1 MTVLGTP
8 AEEGGGGKVFLIERG
23 GFEGID
29 IVMMAHPAPYEII
42 MPNHLACRQM
52 AIEFKGKA
60 AHAAAFPW
68 EGVNALDAAVLSYT
82 NISVLRQQM
91 KPTWRV
97 HAIISNGGVKP
108 NIIPE
113 KSALEC
119 FVRAPN
125 KIELQQLK
133 EKVVTCFEAAA
144 KATGCTVEVKDIGKM
159 YENVLCNPVLS
170 KLYESNY
177 LKLGMTEYRYSGDLT
192 SSTDFGNAS
201 QIIPGIHPRYLVG
214 DGVATHSPPF
224 AEVAN
229 TPEAHNKTI
238 LVGKCLA
245 MTCVDVLIGGE
256 HLMKEIRQHF
266 IAQTGTQ

>member
-1 MTVLGTP
+1 MLGTP
-8 AEEGGGGKVFLIERG
+8 AEEGGGGKIHLIERG
-23 GFEGID
+23 GFEGVD
-29 IVMMAHPAPYEII
+29 VAMMVHPGPIECVVGFTNARAVL
-42 MPNHLACRQM
+42 N
-52 AIEFKGKA
+52 IEFTGKA

-97 HAIISNGGVKP
+97 HAIITNGGVKP

-133 EKVVTCFEAAA
+133 EKVVACFEAAA
-144 KATGCTVEVKDIGKM
+144 KASSCTVEVKDIGKI
-159 YENVLCNPVLS
+159 YENVLCNPILS

-177 LKLGMTEYRYSGDLT
+177 LKLGMTEYQYSGDLT

-201 QIIPGIHPRYLVG
+201 QIIPGIQPRYLVG

-238 LVGKCLA
+238 LVAKCLA